1 MIPAAFEPFLKET
14 PLCVMARTALESL
27 FLPEHLDELFRD
39 TAQRQYQ
46 KELLF
51 SQLVELMTSVVLR
64 VNESVHDAYRKRADQ
79 LPVSDQ
85 AVYDKLRCMEPAVS
99 ARLVAYSADRVG
111 DVIDALG
118 GRLDPWLPGYRAKV
132 LDGNHMSGTQRRL
145 RVLRDTW
152 AAPLPGTALAVYEP
166 ERDVVA
172 QVFLTPDG
180 HAQERSLLGEVLDR
194 VQAGDL
200 WIADR
205 NFCTLGFLFGLEEA
219 KAAFVLR
226 QHGNLP
232 FSLQGERRECGRTDS
247 GVVYEQAMELT
258 YEKVTR
264 PVRRITLALDKP
276 TRDGDAEMHVVTNL
290 PEKAASAATVAEL
303 YRKRWT
309 IEKRFYE
316 VTQTLD
322 CEPNT
327 LGYPKAALFA
337 FCLALMTSNAVA
349 LLKASLRVV
358 HGQEKVAEMSSH
370 YMAGEVRE
378 TYRGMMVA
386 LPPEMWVG
394 FAALSASGLAET
406 LRRMAEQV
414 RPAFYRKAR
423 RGPKK
428 PRPPR
433 DKYKGK
439 PHVSTQRLLD
449 NARRK

>member
-1 MIPAAFEPFLKET
+1 MIPAAFRPFMEQT
-14 PLCVMARTALESL
+14 PLCVMARATLESL
-27 FLPEHLDELFRD
+27 FQPEQLDALFRD
-39 TAQRQYQ
+39 TAQKQYQ

-64 VNESVHDAYRKRADQ
+64 VNESVHDAYRKRADV

-99 ARLVAYSADRVG
+99 AALVADSASRVVS
-111 DVIDALG
+111 VIDALG
-118 GRLDPWLPGYRAKV
+118 ARLAPWLPGYRV
-132 LDGNHMSGTQRRL
+132 QVIDGNHLSATQRRL
-145 RVLRDTW
+145 RVLRQTW

-166 ERDVVA
+166 ERDVVT

-180 HAQERSLLGEVLDR
+180 HAQERSLLGDVLDS
-194 VQAGDL
+194 VQSGDL

-205 NFCTLGFLFGLEEA
+205 NFCTQGFLFGLA
-219 KAAFVLR
+219 QAGAAFVLR

-232 FSLQGERRECGRTDS
+232 FRLRGERRECGRTDT

-258 YEKVTR
+258 HDDATL
-264 PVRRITLALDKP
+264 PVRRITLALHKP
-276 TRDGDAEMHVVTNL
+276 TRNGDAEIHVATNV
-290 PEKAASAATVAEL
+290 PEGAASAAAVVAL

-327 LGYPKAALFA
+327 LAYPKAALFA
-337 FCLALMTSNAVA
+337 FSLALVASNAAA
-349 LLKASLRVV
+349 LLKASLRAA
-358 HGQEKVAEMSSH
+358 HGEQTVAEMSSH
-370 YMAGEVRE
+370 YMASEVRQ

-386 LPPEMWVG
+386 LPPPLWAG
-394 FAALSASGLAET
+394 FAALPASRLAEA
-406 LRRMAEQV
+406 LRGMAEQV
-414 RPAFYRKAR
+414 KPAFYRKTR

-433 DKYKGK
+433 DKYKNAR
-439 PHVSTQRLLD
+439 HVSTQRLLD
-449 NARRK
+449 SQRK

>member
-1 MIPAAFEPFLKET
+1 MIPASFEPFLKET
-14 PLCVMARTALESL
+14 PLCVMARATLESL
-27 FLPEHLDELFRD
+27 FRPEALDALFRD
-39 TAQRQYQ
+39 HAQKQYQ

-64 VNESVHDAYRKRADQ
+64 VNESVHDAYRKRAER

-85 AVYDKLRCMEPAVS
+85 AVYDKLRCMETAVS
-99 ARLVAYSADRVG
+99 AALVADSAERVG
-111 DVIDALG
+111 SVIDALG
-118 GRLDPWLPGYRAKV
+118 ARLPPWLPGYRVKV
-132 LDGNHMSGTQRRL
+132 IDGNHLSASQRRL
-145 RVLRDTW
+145 RVLRETW

-172 QVFLTPDG
+172 QVFLLPDG
-180 HAQERSLLGEVLDR
+180 HAQERSLLDDVLAS

-205 NFCTLGFLFGLEEA
+205 NFCTRGFLFGLARAE
-219 KAAFVLR
+219 AAFALR

-232 FSLQGERRECGRTDS
+232 FRLRGERRECGRTDA

-258 YEKVTR
+258 KEDATL

-276 TRDGDAEMHVVTNL
+276 TRNGDAEVHVVTNV
-290 PEKAASAATVAEL
+290 PEEAASAAAVAEL

-337 FCLALMTSNAVA
+337 FSLALLASNAVA

-358 HGQEKVAEMSSH
+358 HGPEAVAEMSSH
-370 YMAGEVRE
+370 YMASEVRQ

-386 LPPEMWVG
+386 VPPPLWAG
-394 FAALSASGLAET
+394 FAALTASDWAET

-433 DKYKGK
+433 DKYKNQ

-449 NARRK
+449 KLCRK

>member
-1 MIPAAFEPFLKET
+1 MIPAAFGPFLEQT

-27 FLPEHLDELFRD
+27 FRPEPLDALFRD
-39 TAQRQYQ
+39 TAQKQYQ

-64 VNESVHDAYRKRADQ
+64 VNDSVHDAYRKRAGL

-99 ARLVAYSADRVG
+99 AALVADSAARVG
-111 DVIDALG
+111 SVIDALG
-118 GRLDPWLPGYRAKV
+118 ARLAPWLPGYRV
-132 LDGNHMSGTQRRL
+132 QVIDGNHLSATQRRL
-145 RVLRDTW
+145 RVLRQTW
-152 AAPLPGTALAVYEP
+152 AAALPGTALAVYEP
-166 ERDVVA
+166 ERDVVT

-180 HAQERSLLGEVLDR
+180 HAQERSLLGNVLDS
-194 VQAGDL
+194 VQGGDL

-205 NFCTLGFLFGLEEA
+205 NFCTLGFLFGLA
-219 KAAFVLR
+219 RADAAFVLR

-232 FSLQGERRECGRTDS
+232 FCLRGERRACGRTDS

-258 YEKVTR
+258 YEDATL
-264 PVRRITLALDKP
+264 PARRITLVLDKP
-276 TRDGDAEMHVVTNL
+276 TRNGDAEVHVATNL
-290 PEKAASAATVAEL
+290 PQEIAGAAAVAEL

-337 FCLALMTSNAVA
+337 FSLALAASNAVA
-349 LLKASLRVV
+349 LLKASLRAA
-358 HGQEKVAEMSSH
+358 HGEQAVAEMSSH
-370 YMAGEVRE
+370 HMASEVRQ

-386 LPPEMWVG
+386 LPPPLWAA
-394 FAALSASGLAET
+394 FAVLPAPRLAET

-414 RPAFYRKAR
+414 KPAFYRKAR

-433 DKYKGK
+433 DKYKNAR
-439 PHVSTQRLLD
+439 HVSTQRLLD
-449 NARRK
+449 NRRK

>member
-14 PLCVMARTALESL
+14 PLCVMARATLESL
-27 FLPEHLDELFRD
+27 FQPEQLDALFRD
-39 TAQRQYQ
+39 NAQKQYQ

-64 VNESVHDAYRKRADQ
+64 VNESVHDAYRKRAER
-79 LPVSDQ
+79 LTVSDQ

-99 ARLVAYSADRVG
+99 AALVADSADRVG
-111 DVIDALG
+111 AVIDALG
-118 GRLDPWLPGYRAKV
+118 ARLEPWLPGYRV
-132 LDGNHMSGTQRRL
+132 QVIDGNHLSGTQRRL

-166 ERDVVA
+166 QRDVVA
-172 QVFLTPDG
+172 QVFLIPDG
-180 HAQERSLLGEVLDR
+180 HAQERSLLDEVLAS
-194 VQAGDL
+194 VQADDL

-205 NFCTLGFLFGLEEA
+205 NFCTQGFLFGLMRA

-232 FSLQGERRECGRTDS
+232 FRLRGERRECGRTDS

-258 YEKVTR
+258 QEDVTR
-264 PVRRITLALDKP
+264 PVRRVTLALDKP
-276 TRDGDAEMHVVTNL
+276 TRNGDAEIHVVTNL
-290 PEKAASAATVAEL
+290 PEGIAAATVAEL

-316 VTQTLD
+316 VTQTLE

-337 FCLALMTSNAVA
+337 FCLALLTSNAVA

-370 YMAGEVRE
+370 YMASEVRQ

-386 LPPEMWVG
+386 LPPPLWAG
-394 FAALSASGLAET
+394 FAALSASALAET
-406 LRRMAEQV
+406 LRHMAEGV
-414 RPAFYRKAR
+414 NAAFYRKAR

-449 NARRK
+449 NLRRK

>member
-14 PLCVMARTALESL
+14 PLCVMARAALESL
-27 FLPEHLDELFRD
+27 FQPEQLDALFRD
-39 TAQRQYQ
+39 AAQKQYA

-64 VNESVHDAYRKRADQ
+64 VHESVHDAYRQRADF

-85 AVYDKLRCMEPAVS
+85 AVYDKLRRMETTVS
-99 ARLVAYSADRVG
+99 AALVADSAVRVG
-111 DVIDALG
+111 AVVDALG
-118 GRLDPWLPGYRAKV
+118 ARLDPWLPGYRVKV
-132 LDGNHMSGTQRRL
+132 IDGNHLSASQRRL
-145 RVLRDTW
+145 RVLRHTW

-166 ERDVVA
+166 ERDVVT

-180 HAQERSLLGEVLDR
+180 HAQERSLLGDVLGD
-194 VQAGDL
+194 AAGGDL

-205 NFCTLGFLFGLEEA
+205 NFCTQGFLFGLARAE
-219 KAAFVLR
+219 AAFVLR

-232 FSLQGERRECGRTDS
+232 FSLREERRECGRTDA

-258 YEKVTR
+258 FEEATLR
-264 PVRRITLALDKP
+264 VRRVTLALDKP
-276 TRDGDAEMHVVTNL
+276 TRNGDAEVHVVTNL
-290 PEKAASAATVAEL
+290 PQGVAAAAVAEL

-327 LGYPKAALFA
+327 LAYPKAALFA
-337 FCLALMTSNAVA
+337 FCLALMASNAVA
-349 LLKASLRVV
+349 LLKAALRVA
-358 HGQEKVAEMSSH
+358 HGKEATAEMSSH
-370 YMAGEVRE
+370 YMASEVRQ

-386 LPPEMWVG
+386 LPPPLWSG
-394 FAALSASGLAET
+394 FAVLPASALAET

-414 RPAFYRKAR
+414 KPAFYRKAR

-433 DKYKGK
+433 DKYKNK

-449 NARRK
+449 NLRRK

>member
-1 MIPAAFEPFLKET
+1 MIPAAFQPFLKET
-14 PLCVMARTALESL
+14 PLCVMTRATLESL
-27 FLPEHLDELFRD
+27 FQPEQLDALFRN
-39 TAQRQYQ
+39 TAHKQYQ

-64 VNESVHDAYRKRADQ
+64 VNESVHDAYRKRADL

-99 ARLVAYSADRVG
+99 AALVADSAARVG
-111 DVIDALG
+111 SVIDALG
-118 GRLDPWLPGYRAKV
+118 ARLDPWLPGYRVKV
-132 LDGNHMSGTQRRL
+132 IDGNHLSGTQRRL
-145 RVLRDTW
+145 RVLRQTL

-166 ERDVVA
+166 ERDVVT

-180 HAQERSLLGEVLDR
+180 HAQERSLLGDVLDS
-194 VQAGDL
+194 VQGGDL

-205 NFCTLGFLFGLEEA
+205 NFCTLGFLFGLA
-219 KAAFVLR
+219 RADAAFVLR

-232 FSLQGERRECGRTDS
+232 FRLLGERRACGRTDS

-258 YEKVTR
+258 YEDATL
-264 PVRRITLALDKP
+264 PVRRVTLALDKP
-276 TRDGDAEMHVVTNL
+276 TRNGDAEVHIATNL
-290 PEKAASAATVAEL
+290 PEGAAGAAAVAEL
-303 YRKRWT
+303 YHKRWT

-337 FCLALMTSNAVA
+337 FSLALTASNAVA
-349 LLKASLRVV
+349 LMKASLRAA
-358 HGQEKVAEMSSH
+358 HGKEAVAEMSSH
-370 YMAGEVRE
+370 YMASEVRQ

-386 LPPEMWVG
+386 LPPPMWAE
-394 FAALSASGLAET
+394 FAALSASRLAEA

-414 RPAFYRKAR
+414 NPAFYRKAR

-433 DKYKGK
+433 DKYRNAR
-439 PHVSTQRLLD
+439 HVSTQRLLD
-449 NARRK
+449 NQRK

>member
-1 MIPAAFEPFLKET
+1 MIPAAFGPFLKET
-14 PLCVMARTALESL
+14 PLCVMARATLERL
-27 FLPEHLDELFRD
+27 FQPQQLDALFRD
-39 TAQRQYQ
+39 TAEKQYQ

-64 VNESVHDAYRKRADQ
+64 VNESVHDAYRKRAGL

-99 ARLVAYSADRVG
+99 AALVAHSADRVG
-111 DVIDALG
+111 AVIDALG
-118 GRLDPWLPGYRAKV
+118 ARLEPWLAGYRVKV
-132 LDGNHMSGTQRRL
+132 IDGNHLSGTQRRP

-152 AAPLPGTALAVYEP
+152 ATPLPGTALAVYEQ
-166 ERDVVA
+166 ERDVVT
-172 QVFLTPDG
+172 QVFLTADG
-180 HAQERSLLGEVLDR
+180 HAQERSLLGAVLDS

-205 NFCTLGFLFGLEEA
+205 NFCTRGFLFGLTRA
-219 KAAFVLR
+219 DAAFVLR

-232 FSLQGERRECGRTDS
+232 FSLRGERRVCGRTDG

-258 YEKVTR
+258 SEDATLAA
-264 PVRRITLALDKP
+264 RRITLVLDKP
-276 TRDGDAEMHVVTNL
+276 TRDGDADIHIVTNL
-290 PEKAASAATVAEL
+290 PQEIAGTAVAEL

-327 LGYPKAALFA
+327 LAYPKAALFA

-349 LLKASLRVV
+349 LLRASLRAA
-358 HGQEKVAEMSSH
+358 HGEQAVAEMSSH
-370 YMAGEVRE
+370 YMASEVRQ

-386 LPPEMWVG
+386 LPPPLWTG

-406 LRRMAEQV
+406 LRHMAEQV

-449 NARRK
+449 NLRRK